1 MLAVIARIASGPV
14 DRMAGAAG
22 AGHARGVTTRLGF
35 AIIAAGVALLLLR
48 TFGWVDT
55 ELLDI
60 ASVLGIVVGALVVA
74 IDGEGADKP
83 AR

>member
-1 MLAVIARIASGPV
+1 M
-14 DRMAGAAG
+14 
-22 AGHARGVTTRLGF
+22 TTRLGF
-35 AIIAAGVALLLLR
+35 AIIAAGVVLLLLR

>member
-1 MLAVIARIASGPV
+1 
-14 DRMAGAAG
+14 
-22 AGHARGVTTRLGF
+22 VTTRLGF
-35 AIIAAGVALLLLR
+35 AIISAGVALLLLR

-74 IDGEGADKP
+74 IDGEGADQP
-83 AR
+83 TD

>member
-1 MLAVIARIASGPV
+1 M
-14 DRMAGAAG
+14 
-22 AGHARGVTTRLGF
+22 TTRLGF
-35 AIIAAGVALLLLR
+35 AIISAGVALLLLR

-74 IDGEGADKP
+74 IDGEGADQP
-83 AR
+83 TD